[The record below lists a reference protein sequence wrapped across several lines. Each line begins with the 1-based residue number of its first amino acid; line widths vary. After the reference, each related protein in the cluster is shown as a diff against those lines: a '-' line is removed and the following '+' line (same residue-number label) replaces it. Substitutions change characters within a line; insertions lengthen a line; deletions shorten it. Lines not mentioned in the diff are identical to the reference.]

1 MSRDLAHRPYVCR
14 VLPER
19 EEHHRCEGR
28 LEHRQPFLNRISYPA
43 ALLVAVVLGFEGAL
57 VAITATESVKAKHGS
72 PVAIPVEMAKPPK
85 CSIET
90 PEHCDVLQS
99 RRERTA

>member
-1 MSRDLAHRPYVCR
+1 MSCDLAHGPYMCR
-14 VLPER
+14 VLPEG
-19 EEHHRCEGR
+19 EEHHRCERR
-28 LEHRQPFLNRISYPA
+28 LKDRPPYLSRISYPV

-57 VAITATESVKAKHGS
+57 AAITASEAVKAKHGS
-72 PVAIPVEMAKPPK
+72 PAAIPVEMAKPPK

-90 PEHCDVLQS
+90 PECCHVPPS

>member
-1 MSRDLAHRPYVCR
+1 MSRDLAHVPYGCR
-14 VLPER
+14 AYR
-19 EEHHRCEGR
+19 NAKSITAAEGR

-57 VAITATESVKAKHGS
+57 VVITASEAVNVKHA
-72 PVAIPVEMAKPPK
+72 PPAAIPVEIAKPPQ

-90 PEHCDVLQS
+90 PEYYDVLPS

>member
-1 MSRDLAHRPYVCR
+1 MSRDLAHVSYVCR

-19 EEHHRCEGR
+19 EKHHRCESR
-28 LEHRQPFLNRISYPA
+28 REHRQPFLNRISYPA

-57 VAITATESVKAKHGS
+57 VVITASEAVNVKHA
-72 PVAIPVEMAKPPK
+72 PPAAIPVEIAKPPQ

-90 PEHCDVLQS
+90 PEYCDVLPS